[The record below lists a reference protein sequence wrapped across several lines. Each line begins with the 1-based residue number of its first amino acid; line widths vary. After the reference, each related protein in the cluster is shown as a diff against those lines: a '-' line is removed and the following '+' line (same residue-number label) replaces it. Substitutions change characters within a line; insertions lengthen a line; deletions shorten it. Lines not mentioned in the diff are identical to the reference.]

1 MYYEHQDTTLNWK
14 QHLATHKEQLF
25 TIFVLFAMSLISFG
39 TFSSTIISSDDWS
52 YFVAKYAFG
61 GLAPINMTD
70 RRPLVLAFY
79 YAMTSIFGLR
89 VEYYYFVNFI
99 IIFLSAILVYMI
111 VKRVF
116 PNHGWL
122 ASLVA
127 LTYLVYPVD
136 YTRTW
141 LIMSYIRFWW
151 LVSLG
156 VIWLLLEFVES
167 GNKWKY
173 ILAMIGIIVPL
184 GAYEGQ
190 FGIILLASAL
200 IAILIPKT
208 PTKRKLTLFGSVL
221 AIGLSFFIWRIYI
234 QPKFLEVKDTYV
246 GAVQFSPVVIIDR
259 YLQGFDVFITGWFAP
274 IQSQLELSGFN
285 TITWTL
291 IYIIICCIVN
301 IWLFSKT
308 TPIARLHFNQKISMA
323 KSYAI
328 TFLTG
333 GAFWIAGYIP
343 VIGLYSPSLRGVAS
357 RVNLYA
363 VFGASLVIVSGV
375 AILATLVSRTTFQ
388 TRFLTTAVILPFLI
402 AGIFVQLQLNKEN
415 QIAWE
420 TQKNIWNGIFETIP
434 GIRDEKKIVVIIPG
448 FERLRP
454 FASYPFISGW
464 EIDAGTKVLYNNPDI
479 GGYYYYKD
487 TQSPEIHFLKNGFR
501 PIPTNKIV
509 SYKKLIFL
517 YYDPQFKTVE
527 LVDNLTEVMSLPFE
541 VNNYNPYENIT
552 PAQPSTTDFR
562 WLVK

>member
-1 MYYEHQDTTLNWK
+1 MIWK
-14 QHLATHKEQLF
+14 QYFTVHKEQLL
-25 TIFVLFAMSLISFG
+25 TVIVLLTTSLIAYG
-39 TFSSTIISSDDWS
+39 TLGSTIISSDDWT
-52 YFVAKYAFG
+52 YIVEMYVFG
-61 GLAPINMTD
+61 NLSPINLDD
-70 RRPLVLAFY
+70 RRPLALTFY
-79 YAMTSIFGLR
+79 FAMTSIFGLR
-89 VEYYYFVNFI
+89 VEYYYFVNFL
-99 IIFLSAILVYMI
+99 IIFLSAYLVYMI

-116 PNHGWL
+116 PNLGWF

-141 LIMSYIRFWW
+141 IIMSYIRFWW

-173 ILAMIGIIVPL
+173 ILAMIGIIIPL

-190 FGIILLASAL
+190 FGITLLAIAL
-200 IAILIPKT
+200 IAFLIPRT
-208 PTKRKLTLFGSVL
+208 PTKRKLTLLGSVL
-221 AIGLSFFIWRIYI
+221 TIGLSFFIWRIYI

-246 GAVQFSPVVIIDR
+246 GAIQFSPAVIIDR
-259 YLQGFDVFITGWFAP
+259 YLQGFDVFIKGWFAP
-274 IQSQLELSGFN
+274 IQAQLELSGFN
-285 TITWTL
+285 IINWTL
-291 IYIIICCIVN
+291 LYIIICCVATL
-301 IWLFSKT
+301 WLFSKT
-308 TPIARLHFNQKISMA
+308 TLIARLQFNQKISMM
-323 KSYAI
+323 KSYFI
-328 TFLTG
+328 TFMTG

-343 VIGLYSPSLRGVAS
+343 IIGLYTPSLRGVTS

-363 VFGASLVIVSGV
+363 VFGASLLIVSAV

-388 TRFLTTAVILPFLI
+388 LHFLTTAFILPLLI

-420 TQKNIWNGIFETIP
+420 TQKNIWNGIFETIS

-479 GGYYYYKD
+479 GGYYFFKD
-487 TQSPEIHFLKNGFR
+487 TQSPENHFLKNGFR
-501 PIPTNKIV
+501 PIPTNKVV

-517 YYDPQFKTVE
+517 SYDPQSKTVE
-527 LVDNLTEVMSLPFE
+527 LVDNLTEAMSLPFE
-541 VNNYNPYENIT
+541 VNNYNPYENIA
-552 PAQPSTTDFR
+552 PAQPSTEDFR